1 MLDCVIDELNMD
13 YVSSANHGKHVPGE
27 IGIWV
32 FVFGDML
39 LFGLLFVVFAYYR
52 GLDIEL
58 FQQSQLHLNQNWG
71 ALNTVLL
78 LTSSW
83 FVVLGVSAFKKNLRT
98 ISLKFMS
105 MAWMCGFGFALVKFF
120 EYGEK
125 IEHGI
130 TLTTNDF
137 FMYYYMLTGI
147 HFVHLIIGMAVLT
160 YMISRLRH
168 NTPLA
173 EEMSLIES
181 GATYWHMVDLL
192 WIILFS
198 ILYLI
203 K

>member
-1 MLDCVIDELNMD
+1 MNSNAVKE
-13 YVSSANHGKHVPGE
+13 KHIPGE
-27 IGIWV
+27 AGIWI
-32 FVFGDML
+32 FVLGDMFI
-39 LFGLLFVVFAYYR
+39 FGLFFVTFAYYR
-52 GLDIEL
+52 GLDLEL
-58 FQQSQLHLNQNWG
+58 FQQSQLKLNQNWG

-83 FVVLGVSAFKKNLRT
+83 FVVIGVSALKKNLRAMSR
-98 ISLKFMS
+98 ICLS
-105 MAWMCGFGFALVKFF
+105 MAWLCGLGFALVKFF

-125 IEHGI
+125 LNHGI

-137 FMYYYMLTGI
+137 FMYYYIFTGI
-147 HFVHLIIGMAVLT
+147 HFLHLIIGMGVLT
-160 YMISRLRH
+160 YMILRLRH
-168 NTPLA
+168 DRPLA
-173 EEMSLIES
+173 EDMPIIES

>member
-1 MLDCVIDELNMD
+1 MD
-13 YVSSANHGKHVPGE
+13 TTVREKHIPGE
-27 IGIWV
+27 AGIWV
-32 FVFGDML
+32 FVLGDMFI
-39 LFGLLFVVFAYYR
+39 FGLFFVTFAYYR

-58 FQQSQLHLNQNWG
+58 FQQSQLKLTQNWG

-83 FVVLGVSAFKKNLRT
+83 FVVVGMSAIRQGYR
-98 ISLKFMS
+98 S
-105 MAWMCGFGFALVKFF
+105 MAGKCLSLAWLCGLGFSIVKFF

-125 IEHGI
+125 INDGI
-130 TLTTNDF
+130 TLATNDF
-137 FMYYYMLTGI
+137 FMYYYIFTGI
-147 HFVHLIIGMAVLT
+147 HFLHLIIGMGVLA
-160 YMISRLRH
+160 YMILRLRG
-168 NTPLA
+168 NKVLSGDLA
-173 EEMSLIES
+173 LFES